1 MNLKDNISCLRGV
14 GAKRAEALKKL
25 NIKTIG
31 DLLWLFP
38 RKYEDRRNV
47 LSVMEAPLDTDVLI
61 SGRVVTAGLS
71 GNPYSRSRLLKVLIE
86 DNTGTVQLLFFNGKY
101 LANYFKPGAEFVFF
115 GKITL
120 RNGIRQ
126 MTHPEFHK
134 PGDKGDI
141 RGLIPVYPLTE
152 GLTQNQLRS
161 WQLELTEK
169 HAAEEAAEWLPDW
182 IVTECN
188 LCSPA
193 HALSNIHFPKERK
206 NFLEARYRLIFEELL
221 TLQTGLFYIKNGSR
235 GNANAVAASKA
246 VSVKPFENSFQFELT
261 DSQKKVFAQIEKDM
275 EQEKNM
281 NRLVQGDVGSGKT
294 AVAEMAMFK
303 AVKSG
308 FQAAMMAPT
317 ELLAKQHFAS
327 LKRDFE
333 PFGVKVGLLSGSL
346 SAKERKAVLESL
358 KSGETDI
365 LVGTH
370 ALIQSDVRFANL
382 GLVITDEQHRF
393 GVNQR
398 ELLSAKGRNPDI
410 LVMTA
415 TPIPRT
421 LAVILYGDMDIS
433 VIDGMPR
440 GRKPIKTFARKESAR
455 GKVYDFVHE
464 QVKQGRQA
472 YVVAPLIEES
482 EKLSCR
488 SAEEVFEELRA
499 KYPDIRIG
507 FVHGLMKQNE
517 KDAAMEKFAAGET
530 DILVS
535 TVVIE
540 VGIDVA
546 NASVMVIENSER
558 FGLAQLHQL
567 RGRVGRGSTQSYCIL
582 ISDSESR
589 VAKKRN
595 EIMCQTTD
603 GFVIAE
609 EDLKLRGPGE
619 LFGTRQHGLPELNIS
634 DLVRNAEILETTK
647 NIAVELIE
655 RDPELSSP
663 ENSGLKERVRK
674 MFGDK
679 IQLRL

>member
-1 MNLKDNISCLRGV
+1 M
-14 GAKRAEALKKL
+14 
-25 NIKTIG
+25 
-31 DLLWLFP
+31 
-38 RKYEDRRNV
+38 
-47 LSVMEAPLDTDVLI
+47 
-61 SGRVVTAGLS
+61 
-71 GNPYSRSRLLKVLIE
+71 
-86 DNTGTVQLLFFNGKY
+86 
-101 LANYFKPGAEFVFF
+101 
-115 GKITL
+115 
-120 RNGIRQ
+120 
-126 MTHPEFHK
+126 
-134 PGDKGDI
+134 
-141 RGLIPVYPLTE
+141 
-152 GLTQNQLRS
+152 
-161 WQLELTEK
+161 
-169 HAAEEAAEWLPDW
+169 
-182 IVTECN
+182 
-188 LCSPA
+188 
-193 HALSNIHFPKERK
+193 
-206 NFLEARYRLIFEELL
+206 
-221 TLQTGLFYIKNGSR
+221 
-235 GNANAVAASKA
+235 
-246 VSVKPFENSFQFELT
+246 
-261 DSQKKVFAQIEKDM
+261 
-275 EQEKNM
+275 
-281 NRLVQGDVGSGKT
+281 
-294 AVAEMAMFK
+294 
-303 AVKSG
+303 
-308 FQAAMMAPT
+308 
-317 ELLAKQHFAS
+317 
-327 LKRDFE
+327 
-333 PFGVKVGLLSGSL
+333 
-346 SAKERKAVLESL
+346 
-358 KSGETDI
+358 
-365 LVGTH
+365 
-370 ALIQSDVRFANL
+370 
-382 GLVITDEQHRF
+382 
-393 GVNQR
+393 
-398 ELLSAKGRNPDI
+398 
-410 LVMTA
+410 
-415 TPIPRT
+415 
-421 LAVILYGDMDIS
+421 
-433 VIDGMPR
+433 IDGMPR

-634 DLVRNAEILETTK
+634 DLVRNSEILETTK

>member
-25 NIKTIG
+25 NIETIG

-47 LSVMEAPLDTDVLI
+47 LSVMEVPLDTDVLI

-161 WQLELTEK
+161 WQLELMEK

-221 TLQTGLFYIKNGSR
+221 ILQTGLFYMKHG
-235 GNANAVAASKA
+235 ASD
-246 VSVKPFENSFQFELT
+246 VKKGVRFAKEAYVEPFLSSFPFQLT
-261 DSQKKVFAQIEKDM
+261 AGQARCWHEIERDL
-275 EQEKNM
+275 ESARPM
-281 NRLVQGDVGSGKT
+281 NRLIQGDVGSGKT
-294 AVAEMAMFK
+294 AIAQLAMYK

-308 FQAAMMAPT
+308 YQAAMMAPT
-317 ELLAKQHFAS
+317 ELLAKQHYAN
-327 LKRDFE
+327 LKKSFDS
-333 PFGVKVGLLSGSL
+333 FGIRTALLSS
-346 SAKERKAVLESL
+346 STKTAERRLLLEAL
-358 KSGETDI
+358 ASGEINI
-365 LVGTH
+365 LLGTH
-370 ALIQSDVRFANL
+370 AILQPDVVFARP
-382 GLVITDEQHRF
+382 GLFITDEQHRF

-398 ELLSAKGRNPDI
+398 EVLQAKGENPNV

-421 LAVILYGDMDIS
+421 LAVILYGDLDIS
-433 VIDGMPR
+433 VIDTLPA
-440 GRKPIKTFARKESAR
+440 GRKPIRTFLRDQNARPKI
-455 GKVYDFVHE
+455 YDFVE
-464 QVKQGRQA
+464 AQIRQGRQA
-472 YVVAPLIEES
+472 YVVCPMIEDSESDLFAVKSYAENAAKGDLNGYTTALLHGKMRAAEKNNVMEQFRKGEIQALI
-482 EKLSCR
+482 C
-488 SAEEVFEELRA
+488 
-499 KYPDIRIG
+499 
-507 FVHGLMKQNE
+507 
-517 KDAAMEKFAAGET
+517 T
-530 DILVS
+530 
-535 TVVIE
+535 TVVE
-540 VGIDVA
+540 VGVDVP
-546 NASVMVIENSER
+546 NAAVMVIENAER
-558 FGLAQLHQL
+558 FGLSQLHQL
-567 RGRVGRGSTQSYCIL
+567 RGRVGRGEFESTCIL
-582 ISDSESR
+582 ITDNTGEECVR
-589 VAKKRN
+589 RMK
-595 EIMCQTTD
+595 IMSSTAD
-603 GFVIAE
+603 GFKISE
-609 EDLKLRGPGE
+609 EDLKMRGPGDF
-619 LFGTRQHGLPELNIS
+619 FGSAQHGLPPLKIADIAGSTELMKEAQS
-634 DLVRNAEILETTK
+634 CADEIL
-647 NIAVELIE
+647 AA
-655 RDPELSSP
+655 DPELNKA
-663 ENSGLKERVRK
+663 ENKSLK
-674 MFGDK
+674 MD
-679 IQLRL
+679 IMRLFSKDIIG

>member
-1 MNLKDNISCLRGV
+1 MNLRDDVSCLRGV
-14 GAKRAEALKKL
+14 GKKKAEALKKL
-25 NIKTIG
+25 NVETIG

-38 RKYEDRRNV
+38 RKYQDRRKI
-47 LSVMEAPLDTDVLI
+47 LTITEAPLDMETLI
-61 SGRVVTAGLS
+61 SGKVVNARLS
-71 GNPYSRSRLLKVLIE
+71 GSTYSRSRLLKVLIE

-101 LANYFKPGAEFVFF
+101 LANYFRPRAEYVFF

-120 RNGIRQ
+120 RGGVRQ
-126 MTHPEFHK
+126 MAHPEFHK
-134 PGDKGDI
+134 PGDAGDI

-161 WQLELTEK
+161 WQLELLENNV
-169 HAAEEAAEWLPDW
+169 AAEACEWLPEW
-182 IVTECN
+182 IVEECK

-193 HALSNIHFPKERK
+193 HALANIHFPKEGK
-206 NFLEARYRLIFEELL
+206 NFLEAKYRLVFEELL
-221 TLQTGLFYIKNGSR
+221 TLQTGLFYIKNGSESS
-235 GNANAVAASKA
+235 ANPVRASKK
-246 VSVKPFENSFQFELT
+246 VSVKDFEDSFKFELT
-261 DSQKKVFAQIEKDM
+261 DSQKRVFAQIEKDM
-275 EQEKNM
+275 EDGKTM
-281 NRLVQGDVGSGKT
+281 NRLIQGDVGSGKT
-294 AVAEMAMFK
+294 AVAELAMFK
-303 AVKSG
+303 AIKSG

-317 ELLAKQHFAS
+317 ELLAKQHFAG

-333 PFGVKVGLLSGSL
+333 PFGINVGLLSGSL
-346 SAKERKAVLESL
+346 GAKERRSVLEDL

-370 ALIQSDVRFANL
+370 ALIQQDVCFANL

-398 ELLSAKGRNPDI
+398 ELLSTKGNNPDI

-421 LAVILYGDMDIS
+421 LAVVLYGDMDIS
-433 VIDGMPR
+433 IIDSLPK
-440 GRKPIKTFARKESAR
+440 GRKPIRTFARNESAR
-455 GKVYDFVHE
+455 GKVYDFVRE

-482 EKLSCR
+482 EKISCR
-488 SAEEVFEELRA
+488 SAEEIYEELTAR
-499 KYPDIRIG
+499 YPDVSFG
-507 FVHGLMKQNE
+507 FVHGNMKQAE
-517 KDAAMEKFAAGET
+517 KDRAMERFAAGET
-530 DILVS
+530 DVLVS

-540 VGIDVA
+540 VGIDVP
-546 NASVMVIENSER
+546 NATVMVIENSER

-567 RGRVGRGSTQSYCIL
+567 RGRVGRGSLQSYCIL
-582 ISDSESR
+582 ISDSESK
-589 VAKKRN
+589 VAKRRN
-595 EIMCQTTD
+595 EIMCETAD

-634 DLVRNAEILETTK
+634 DLVRNVKILEKTK
-647 NIAVELIE
+647 DIAAKIIEEDPRLFSLENAEL
-655 RDPELSSP
+655 
-663 ENSGLKERVRK
+663 KCRVQK

>member
-1 MNLKDNISCLRGV
+1 MNLQDNISSLKGV
-14 GAKRAEALKKL
+14 GKKRAETLKKL
-25 NIKTIG
+25 NIETIG

-47 LSVMEAPLDTDVLI
+47 FTIMEAPLDTETLI
-61 SGRVVTAGLS
+61 SGKVVNARLS
-71 GNPYSRSRLLKVLIE
+71 GNPYSKARLLKVLVE
-86 DNTGTVQLLFFNGKY
+86 DRTGTAQLLFFNGKY
-101 LANYFKPGAEFVFF
+101 LANYFKPGAEYVFF

-120 RNGIRQ
+120 RDGVRQ
-126 MTHPEFHK
+126 MAHPEFHK

-152 GLTQNQLRS
+152 GLTQNQLRA
-161 WQLELTEK
+161 WQRELLENNV
-169 HAAEEAAEWLPDW
+169 AAEACEWLPEW
-182 IVTECN
+182 IVEECK

-193 HALSNIHFPKERK
+193 HALANIHFPKEGK
-206 NFLEARYRLIFEELL
+206 NFLEAKYRLVFEELL
-221 TLQTGLFYIKNGSR
+221 TLQTGLFYIKNGSLSV
-235 GNANAVAASKA
+235 GNAVQASKEI
-246 VSVKPFENSFQFELT
+246 SVKEFETSFQFELT
-261 DSQKKVFAQIEKDM
+261 DSQKRVFTQIEKDM
-275 EQEKNM
+275 EENKTM

-294 AVAEMAMFK
+294 AVAELAMFK

-317 ELLAKQHFAS
+317 ELLAKQHFAG

-346 SAKERKAVLESL
+346 GAKERREILEKL

-370 ALIQSDVRFANL
+370 ALIQQDVRFANL

-398 ELLSAKGRNPDI
+398 ELLSAKGNNPDI

-421 LAVILYGDMDIS
+421 LAVVLYGDMDIS
-433 VIDGMPR
+433 IIDSLPK
-440 GRKPIKTFARKESAR
+440 GRKPIRTFARNESAR
-455 GKVYDFVHE
+455 GKVYDFVRE
-464 QVKQGRQA
+464 EVKQGRQA

-482 EKLSCR
+482 EKISCR
-488 SAEEVFEELRA
+488 SAEEIYEELTAR
-499 KYPDIRIG
+499 YPDVRFG
-507 FVHGLMKQNE
+507 FVHGNMKQAE
-517 KDAAMEKFAAGET
+517 KDAAMELFAAGKT
-530 DILVS
+530 DVLVS

-540 VGIDVA
+540 VGIDMPDA
-546 NASVMVIENSER
+546 TVMVIENSER

-567 RGRVGRGSTQSYCIL
+567 RGRVGRGSSQSYCIL
-582 ISDSESR
+582 ISDSESK
-589 VAKKRN
+589 VAKRRN
-595 EIMCQTTD
+595 EIMCGTTD

-634 DLVRNAEILETTK
+634 DLVRNAKILEQTK
-647 NIAVELIE
+647 DIAAKIIAEDPRLFSLENAEL
-655 RDPELSSP
+655 
-663 ENSGLKERVRK
+663 KCRVQK
-674 MFGDK
+674 MFGDR